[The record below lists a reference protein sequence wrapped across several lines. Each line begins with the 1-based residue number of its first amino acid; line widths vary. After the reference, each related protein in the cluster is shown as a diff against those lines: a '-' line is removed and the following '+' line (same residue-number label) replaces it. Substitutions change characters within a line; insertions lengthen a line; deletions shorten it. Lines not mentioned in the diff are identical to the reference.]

1 MTPSRIP
8 NLLSAVSLLLA
19 LVPWAALA
27 GEPTA
32 EELLNATDDMYRG
45 EASTATIS
53 MHVKTARW
61 DRTMTME
68 MWSRGEEKSLIL
80 IKSPAKEAGTAT
92 LKVEDNIWN
101 YLPKVDRTM
110 KVPAS
115 MMSGAW
121 MGSHF
126 SNDDLVKESRMAQDY
141 EFAITQRPADNPEG
155 QYVVECTPVP
165 DAPVVWG
172 KVVVK
177 VRGEDLLTTEIT
189 YWDEKGE
196 LKRTMLFEDIKE
208 LGGRTMPGKMKLI
221 PADKPGEF
229 TEVIY
234 ESLDFDADVPDS
246 TFTLQALKQ

>member
-1 MTPSRIP
+1 
-8 NLLSAVSLLLA
+8 VSLLLA